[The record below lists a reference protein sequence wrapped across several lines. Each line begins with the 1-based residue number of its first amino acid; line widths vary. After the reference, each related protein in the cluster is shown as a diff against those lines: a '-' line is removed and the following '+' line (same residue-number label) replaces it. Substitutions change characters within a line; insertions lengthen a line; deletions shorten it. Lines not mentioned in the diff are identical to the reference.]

1 MSGVRRMMTAALV
14 SLLAIGSTLARPAPD
29 VDAEAPRAAG
39 AAPAEPPPAP
49 AAPPAPAPPGANAVV
64 GAGGVGFNGPNQKMQ
79 LEVLK
84 LMLGAGDDEWKLL
97 APRIEKVLAARQNT
111 NTGAGMNWTTSNK
124 AGPQFKPST
133 SKPGTAPGKAM
144 QAVRDAVADE
154 TTSNEELAKRM
165 AAVRDARKKA
175 RADYEAA
182 QNELSDTAT
191 PRQQAILMTLGVIE

>member
-1 MSGVRRMMTAALV
+1 MSIVRRIVTVSLA
-14 SLLAIGSTLARPAPD
+14 SLLAIGSTFARPAPD
-29 VDAEAPRAAG
+29 ENAAAPRAAAG
-39 AAPAEPPPAP
+39 AAAEPA
-49 AAPPAPAPPGANAVV
+49 PAPAPPGAVNEIR
-64 GAGGVGFNGPNQKMQ
+64 GAGGVGFNGPNQQMQ

-84 LMLGAGDDEWKLL
+84 LMLNAGDDDWKNLS
-97 APRIEKVLAARQNT
+97 PKIENVLAAKQHT

-133 SKPGTAPGKAM
+133 SKPDTAPGKAL

-154 TTSNEELAKRM
+154 TTSKEELAKRM

-175 RADYEAA
+175 RADDEAA
-182 QNELSDTAT
+182 QNELCDTTT